1 MSALRHFE
9 RHLLRNYL
17 IGSFVAVFG
26 VGCLFIFETL
36 TFTGIEQLILIGI
49 MAVSVSLMFSLEYML
64 YSRHVASLR
73 RFFENDIQLAVAA
86 DTRKPDL
93 AILDIDHLH
102 RVLTVLRQ

>member
-1 MSALRHFE
+1 MSPLQHFE

-49 MAVSVSLMFSLEYML
+49 MAASVSLMFSLEYML
-64 YSRHVASLR
+64 YSDMSLPYAAFSKTIFLLSSRFKRPIKRHIVFR
-73 RFFENDIQLAVAA
+73 Y
-86 DTRKPDL
+86 
-93 AILDIDHLH
+93 
-102 RVLTVLRQ
+102 